1 MPGKQ
6 TRCVEEL
13 GLGMNGCFSVLITLR
28 LLISYIGDMDPEAKA
43 SHMTLAL
50 TPLYTELMGRG
61 GRSVCLMPR
70 KDTGKHFRELR
81 MRCKGAA
88 DRRKL
93 STLESESPAAQRKTL
108 GSRKYWRWIKG
119 IQG

>member
-28 LLISYIGDMDPEAKA
+28 LLTSHIGDMDPEAKA

-50 TPLYTELMGRG
+50 TPLYTELMGKG
-61 GRSVCLMPR
+61 GRSVWLMPR

-88 DRRKL
+88 DHRKL

-108 GSRKYWRWIKG
+108 GSRKYWR
-119 IQG
+119 